1 MPKKIFSVILLVCLA
16 SPAMPIEMK
25 GIMPV
30 NPLENTSNLYNNTV
44 PPVTASIKK
53 ATLSKNAIK
62 NQYTIAMNKYTKS
75 NVRSAYSDFRLI
87 IDSVNPNDYV
97 YMRLSKDMASIGFF
111 NLSELAMSKI
121 QDESLASMLEEDIKK
136 YYFPAS
142 MLTQKDQIYLSEL
155 YSNMQY
161 NDQSREA
168 TAELSKQT
176 SMLSESDYANYIA
189 AYGSMKS
196 GNISKAKI
204 YINQAISKN
213 PKNLNYKRLKA
224 EILSQSD
231 NPKDALNI
239 LNDVE
244 NSDFKTVLFNDE
256 INSSREYV
264 LYKSVKNDY
273 QKKYHLA
280 YYYYDNKEYNKAI
293 GVLQTSISGKK
304 NINKDVYALY
314 AKVYYDM
321 KEYEKAQNYAHK
333 TLDIDKSNVGAL
345 FILGNIAARNKDYPA
360 KNKILQKNIG

>member
-1 MPKKIFSVILLVCLA
+1 MPKKIFSVILLICLG
-16 SPAMPIEMK
+16 SPALSIEMK

-30 NPLENTSNLYNNTV
+30 NPLENTSDLYTRNEKFRSTGL
-44 PPVTASIKK
+44 KK

-121 QDESLASMLEEDIKK
+121 QDDSLSSMLEEDIKK

-142 MLTQKDQIYLSEL
+142 VLTQKDQIYLSEL

-168 TAELSKQT
+168 TAELLKQT
-176 SMLSESDYANYIA
+176 SMLADSDYANYIA

-196 GNISKAKI
+196 GNISQAKV

-224 EILSQSD
+224 EILSIIRKMRLIPS
-231 NPKDALNI
+231 
-239 LNDVE
+239 
-244 NSDFKTVLFNDE
+244 
-256 INSSREYV
+256 
-264 LYKSVKNDY
+264 
-273 QKKYHLA
+273 
-280 YYYYDNKEYNKAI
+280 
-293 GVLQTSISGKK
+293 
-304 NINKDVYALY
+304 
-314 AKVYYDM
+314 M
-321 KEYEKAQNYAHK
+321 M
-333 TLDIDKSNVGAL
+333 
-345 FILGNIAARNKDYPA
+345 
-360 KNKILQKNIG
+360 